1 VDITVQAHQVE
12 VSSFLRTRAERLILR
27 LASLLKHPVDAVVRF
42 EQDGGG
48 ARRVEIVL
56 HTPRKRSLVGAAV
69 NRNPGPALAEAGRRV
84 EAQILR
90 LKRPASSRRKPEAG
104 A

>member
-1 VDITVQAHQVE
+1 MDITVQAHQVE
-12 VSSFLRTRAERLILR
+12 VSSFLRTRAERMILR
-27 LASLLKHPVDAVVRF
+27 LASLLKRPVDAVVRF
-42 EQDGGG
+42 EPDGN
-48 ARRVEIVL
+48 ARRVEIIL
-56 HTPRKRSLVGAAV
+56 HAPRKRALVAAAV

-90 LKRPASSRRKPEAG
+90 HKRPASSRRKPEAR

>member
-12 VSSFLRTRAERLILR
+12 VSNFLRTRAERLILR
-27 LASLLKHPVDAVVRF
+27 LAALLKRPVDAVVRF
-42 EQDGGG
+42 EQDGS

-90 LKRPASSRRKPEAG
+90 LKRPASSRRKREAR